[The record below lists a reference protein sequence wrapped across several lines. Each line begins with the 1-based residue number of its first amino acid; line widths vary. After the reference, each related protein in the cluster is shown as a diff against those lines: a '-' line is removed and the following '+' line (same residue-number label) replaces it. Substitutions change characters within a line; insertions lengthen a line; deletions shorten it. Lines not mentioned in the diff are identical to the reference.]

1 MTGGRVGNVLRERV
15 REVPEG
21 RNNPRGRTS
30 SRRKRKSEEWSMR
43 LPATD
48 IARARLADRLSR
60 RSLQKKEKSKSE
72 AQEKE

>member
-1 MTGGRVGNVLRERV
+1 
-15 REVPEG
+15 
-21 RNNPRGRTS
+21 
-30 SRRKRKSEEWSMR
+30 MR